1 MNELPIHYSEVES
14 IYGCTLGA
22 GYRTLAITSAA
33 PAEGKTMIA
42 EALVKRA
49 EAAGKKVLLVE
60 MNTFNPALK
69 RKLDGLNFTE
79 QHMTAKHKTQ
89 QHRADCSIA
98 EQASSQTSEKVAGMQ
113 TESVDEQPIQTPQK
127 YAGAS
132 DSPKPPMTSLTGG
145 SACVLSVPTDVNVI
159 AKYRELSL
167 LQGAINEWLTTFDCV
182 VFDTAALAMLNQH
195 NIPAESVCQAC
206 EGTILVVAA
215 GQTPSN
221 LIEEGMNKLV
231 ARQVNI
237 VGTVMND
244 YLNPSLL
251 SELVRETKKL
261 DRFMPKLMTKLRA
274 KLSQMVI
281 LKVST

>member
-14 IYGCTLGA
+14 VYGCTLGA
-22 GYRTLAITSAA
+22 GYRTIAITSAA
-33 PAEGKTMIA
+33 PVEGKTMMA

-69 RKLDGLNFTE
+69 RKLDGLNAKE
-79 QHMTAKHKTQ
+79 QQIAQ
-89 QHRADCSIA
+89 QHKADGSSA
-98 EQASSQTSEKVAGMQ
+98 AQASGKTSEQVAGMH
-113 TESVDEQPIQTPQK
+113 TEALDEQPIQTPQK
-127 YAGAS
+127 SAGAPNS
-132 DSPKPPMTSLTGG
+132 RKPQMTSLTGG

-206 EGTILVVAA
+206 EGTVLVVAA
-215 GQTPSN
+215 GQTPAN

-261 DRFMPKLMTKLRA
+261 DRFMPKLMTKLRT

>member
-69 RKLDGLNFTE
+69 RKLDGLNSTE
-79 QHMTAKHKTQ
+79 QLAQ
-89 QHRADCSIA
+89 QHRANGLSA
-98 EQASSQTSEKVAGMQ
+98 EQASSQTSEKVAGMR

-132 DSPKPPMTSLTGG
+132 DSPKPPMTSLSGG

-195 NIPAESVCQAC
+195 NIPAELVCQAC
-206 EGTILVVAA
+206 EGTVLVVAA

-251 SELVRETKKL
+251 SELVRESKKL

>member
-33 PAEGKTMIA
+33 PSEGKTMIA

-69 RKLDGLNFTE
+69 RKLDKQIRTEQLNFE
-79 QHMTAKHKTQ
+79 
-89 QHRADCSIA
+89 
-98 EQASSQTSEKVAGMQ
+98 QTSGYEPQKG
-113 TESVDEQPIQTPQK
+113 SVD
-127 YAGAS
+127 S
-132 DSPKPPMTSLTGG
+132 DNPKPQITSLTGG
-145 SACVLSVPTDVNVI
+145 SACVLSVLSDVSVI
-159 AKYRELSL
+159 TKYRELSL
-167 LQGAINEWLTTFDCV
+167 LQGAINEWLSTFDCV

-206 EGTILVVAA
+206 EGTVIVAAA
-215 GQTPSN
+215 GQTPAN
-221 LIEEGMNKLV
+221 LIEEGINKLV

-237 VGTVMND
+237 IGTVMND
-244 YLNPSLL
+244 YSNPSLL
-251 SELVRETKKL
+251 SELIRETKKL

>member
-1 MNELPIHYSEVES
+1 
-14 IYGCTLGA
+14 
-22 GYRTLAITSAA
+22 
-33 PAEGKTMIA
+33 
-42 EALVKRA
+42 
-49 EAAGKKVLLVE
+49 
-60 MNTFNPALK
+60 
-69 RKLDGLNFTE
+69 
-79 QHMTAKHKTQ
+79 
-89 QHRADCSIA
+89 
-98 EQASSQTSEKVAGMQ
+98 
-113 TESVDEQPIQTPQK
+113 
-127 YAGAS
+127 
-132 DSPKPPMTSLTGG
+132 SPKPQMTSLTGG

-206 EGTILVVAA
+206 EGTVLVVAA
-215 GQTPSN
+215 GQTPAN